1 MAFVF
6 SVDGV
11 IGKDTNVATKQLD
24 DALLKN

>member
-11 IGKDTNVATKQLD
+11 IGEDANVATKQLD